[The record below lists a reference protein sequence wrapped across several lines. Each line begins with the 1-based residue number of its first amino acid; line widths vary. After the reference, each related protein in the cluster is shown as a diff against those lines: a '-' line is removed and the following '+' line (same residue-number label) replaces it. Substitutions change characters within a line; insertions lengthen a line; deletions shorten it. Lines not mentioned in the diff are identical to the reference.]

1 MFDQLMN
8 QFKAT
13 QKEVEK
19 TKKRLEDVMVREQ
32 SADQLIT
39 VIVNANRQVKD
50 IKINADQ
57 VDDMEQVEDY
67 LITTINK
74 ALTKADEIH
83 EEQVGSE
90 AKKGLPDIPGITS

>member
-8 QFKAT
+8 QFKST

-19 TKKRLEDVMVREQ
+19 TKKRLDDVMVREQ
-32 SADQLIT
+32 SADKMIA

-50 IKINADQ
+50 IQINTDQ

-74 ALTKADEIH
+74 ALTKANEIH
-83 EEQVGSE
+83 EEQVESE

>member
-8 QFKAT
+8 QFKST
-13 QKEVEK
+13 QKDVEK
-19 TKKRLEDVMVREQ
+19 TKKRLDDVMVREQ

-39 VIVNANRQVKD
+39 VIVTANQQIHD
-50 IKINADQ
+50 IQIDTKQ
-57 VDDMEQVEDY
+57 MEDMEQVEDY

-74 ALTKADEIH
+74 ALTKANEIH
-83 EEQVGSE
+83 EEQVESE